1 MDLRQLGYFVN
12 VADAGSFSRAAVALN
27 LAQPTLSRQIGLLES
42 ELGQRLLVRTGRGVS
57 LTDAGELLL
66 GHARAML
73 ESARRAREELREL
86 HANPA
91 GRVTVGLPPRVA
103 VGLSAALVERFRAR
117 FPRAVIAVTEGLSAN
132 LREWLIAGRLDLAL
146 MFDPPPTPLLQY
158 RTLSR
163 EALVLVAPPAG
174 RKLPAQVAL
183 ASLADYPM
191 VLPGAPNAIRGLVDA
206 ALKPRGIK
214 LQVVA
219 EVGAVQTVLS
229 LVERGVGCTLLPAS
243 ALSLAEA
250 PERFRRA
257 AVGPPAIRNSLVLA
271 VPRARPATRLTRET
285 AKLLAELDFRAPP
298 SRGRSGGS

>member
-12 VADAGSFSRAAVALN
+12 VADAGSFSRAAVALT
-27 LAQPTLSRQIGLLES
+27 LAQPTLSRQIGLLEA
-42 ELGQRLLVRTGRGVS
+42 ELGQRLLVRTGRGVV
-57 LTDAGELLL
+57 LTEAGEVLL

-73 ESARRAREELREL
+73 DSARRAREELREL
-86 HANPA
+86 HASPA

-103 VGLSAALVERFRAR
+103 IGLSAALVERFRAR
-117 FPRAVIAVTEGLSAN
+117 FPRAVITVTEGLSAN

-146 MFDPPPTPLLQY
+146 MFDPLPSPLLQT

-163 EALVLVAPPAG
+163 EPLVLVAPPAG
-174 RKLPAQVAL
+174 RRLPAQVAL
-183 ASLADYPM
+183 PALADYPM

-243 ALSLAEA
+243 ALALAEA
-250 PERFRRA
+250 PERLRRA

-285 AKLLAELDFRAPP
+285 ARLLADLDFRAAAG
-298 SRGRSGGS
+298 RG